1 MLSSPSPTGWEVEA
15 AEEGLLDPGM
25 EDLSGVPREEGAAG
39 ATGSDRD
46 TEVNSILLII

>member
-39 ATGSDRD
+39 ATGSDRA